1 MAGGT
6 PALRRALAFEY
17 DLGFVRRRYNRL
29 ARIYPFFELAFLL
42 PPGIRVRA
50 VKKLELCPGARVL
63 EVGCGTG
70 RNLAYLVNAVGPQGV
85 VYGVDASDGML
96 AKAKELCDRRG
107 WQNVRLLQQ
116 DAGEMTLPEPVD
128 GVLFSLSY
136 AVMPAS
142 RQVLAQA
149 WKQLRS
155 GGRVVIMDA
164 KLPPGGA
171 GKLLR
176 WPVTVFSRA
185 TVLGDPDRR
194 PWNELKE
201 LGSAVEMEELSFRTY
216 YICMGRKV

>member
-1 MAGGT
+1 
-6 PALRRALAFEY
+6 LSFEY

-29 ARIYPFFELAFLL
+29 ARVYPFFEFAFLL
-42 PPGIRVRA
+42 PPGIRGRA
-50 VKKLELCPGARVL
+50 VKKIELGFGDRVL

-70 RNLAYLVNAVGPQGV
+70 RNLAHLVSAVGPQGV

-96 AKAKELCDRRG
+96 AKARDLCDRRG

-116 DAGEMTLPEPVD
+116 DAGEMALPEPVD

-136 AVMPAS
+136 AVIPAS
-142 RQVLAQA
+142 QKVLAQA
-149 WKQLRS
+149 WRQLRS

-185 TVLGDPDRR
+185 TVLGDPGRR
-194 PWNELKE
+194 PWDELKE
-201 LGSAVEMEELSFRTY
+201 LASEVEMEELSFRTY
-216 YICMGRKV
+216 YICRGTKA